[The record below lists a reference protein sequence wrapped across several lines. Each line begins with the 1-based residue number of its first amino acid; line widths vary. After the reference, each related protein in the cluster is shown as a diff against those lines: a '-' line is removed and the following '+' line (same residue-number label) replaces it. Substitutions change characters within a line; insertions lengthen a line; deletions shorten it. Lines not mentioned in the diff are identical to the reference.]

1 MGISCLVLDCDG
13 TLLQSVDIK
22 AEAFSVLAT
31 PYGEE
36 AQQSLV
42 MYHRIHGGVSRREK
56 FSWFFR
62 KFLDRQMTEEDFVS
76 LDQQFEQLC
85 FEAIAHCPLVP
96 GVEDVLNM
104 WHDKMSIY
112 VCSGAPHEEL
122 WRILQRRGL
131 DGYFAGIYGAPP
143 GKTALLHRVVREGH
157 FAPEDVLMVG
167 DSFTDL
173 DAAEAVGTQFYGIG
187 DDFMSGIHP
196 GGEDLQGLN
205 VWLEERLDKAILAK
219 KKP

>member
-22 AEAFSVLAT
+22 ADAFSTLAM

-36 AQQSLV
+36 ARQSLV
-42 MYHRIHGGVSRREK
+42 MYHRLHGGVSRREK

-62 KFLDRQMTEEDFVS
+62 KFVNREMTDDDFHKLDE
-76 LDQQFEQLC
+76 QFEQLC
-85 FEAIAHCPLVP
+85 VEAIADCPMVL
-96 GVEDVLNM
+96 GAEAVLNA

-112 VCSGAPHEEL
+112 VCSGAPHAEL
-122 WRILQRRGL
+122 WRILRMRGI
-131 DGYFAGIYGAPP
+131 DGYFTGIYGTPP
-143 GKTALLHRVVREGH
+143 GKTALLHRIVREGH

-196 GGEDLQGLN
+196 GGEDLQELN
-205 VWLEERLDKAILAK
+205 AWLEEHLDPTVLAK
-219 KKP
+219 RT